1 MCQFAVEKMRGLDFT
16 LPAASEEIQNSREY
30 NGYCKTPEKH
40 MALILQSLRVPY
52 AESSFLDIGCGKGA
66 VLREASKVPFRRVA
80 GIELD
85 GELTEIARHNMKKL
99 GLERVECIQGNAVTF
114 ERYGEFNVF
123 FLFNPFSSAVLSQVL
138 EKILQTLEDS
148 PREIYI
154 IYHHPVH
161 HHLLDVPGLH
171 RESVLYDRLKNYET
185 YIYTNRT

>member
-1 MCQFAVEKMRGLDFT
+1 MRDLLVKCKRYGKFLCQFAVEKMRGLDFT

-40 MALILQSLRVPY
+40 MALIL
-52 AESSFLDIGCGKGA
+52 
-66 VLREASKVPFRRVA
+66 
-80 GIELD
+80 LD
-85 GELTEIARHNMKKL
+85 GELTEIARRNMKKL

-161 HHLLDVPGLH
+161 YHLLEVPGLH